1 MKKEVKN
8 WKTSVQPEVDVL
20 ISCQGED
27 GKPNALAVAY
37 ACNCS
42 YDPPMVMVGVVPSRH
57 SHKLIKETG
66 EFVVNIPSEAQR
78 ELYTFM
84 GSNSGRDMNKFE
96 EFGVAWE
103 PGKKV
108 SAPIL
113 TDCPLNI
120 ECKVVDS
127 IMTGSHEMFV
137 GEIVGIQA
145 NEEMVNDQGEIVKKM
160 FTPMDFR

>member
-1 MKKEVKN
+1 MKKDVQN
-8 WKTSVQPEVDVL
+8 WKTCVQPEVDLLV
-20 ISCQGED
+20 SCKGKD

-42 YDPPMVMVGVVPSRH
+42 FNPPMVMVGVVPSRH

-66 EFVVNIPSEAQR
+66 EFVVNIPSEEQR
-78 ELYTFM
+78 DLYTYM
-84 GSNSGRDMNKFE
+84 GTKSGADENKFE

-103 PGKKV
+103 QGKKV
-108 SAPIL
+108 AAPIL
-113 TDCPLNI
+113 TDCPVNI

-127 IMTGSHEMFV
+127 IVTGSHEMFV
-137 GEIVGIQA
+137 GEILAIQA
-145 NEEMVNDQGEIVKKM
+145 NEEMVSDEGAMIKKA